1 MAERKR
7 PPTPEQLAA
16 YFAKALD
23 ETAGEGSDDT
33 GVLFFGDSD
42 ISNWDVG
49 SSFPGLRLQRC
60 GVGGAQMSHI
70 AAFTPTAME
79 RYRGLTAVVVVAGE
93 NDLPSLTAAETFVFF
108 QAFLAAVREGKGS
121 ELPVF
126 YISTKPEPRT
136 EKIHGKYAE
145 YDELIRAVADPNLVV
160 VGGWEDF
167 RHAGTD
173 ETNPALFAD
182 DSAHASAWLSFA
194 SLAD

>member
-1 MAERKR
+1 
-7 PPTPEQLAA
+7 
-16 YFAKALD
+16 
-23 ETAGEGSDDT
+23 
-33 GVLFFGDSD
+33 
-42 ISNWDVG
+42 
-49 SSFPGLRLQRC
+49 
-60 GVGGAQMSHI
+60 MSHI

-93 NDLPSLTAAETFVFF
+93 NDLPSLTAAQTFVFF

-145 YDELIRAVADPNLVV
+145 YDGLIRAVADPNLVV